1 MTAKPT
7 SAPTPLDFSSLC
19 LALTE
24 HAPLP
29 MATVDGATH
38 IVRYVNPAFCRL
50 LDKPAEQIIGKPLSE
65 LLPAKDECVT
75 LLDRVFQSGEPQS
88 HIEEENS
95 KLHPVFWSYLMWP
108 VLTDERLVGVMI

>member
-1 MTAKPT
+1 
-7 SAPTPLDFSSLC
+7 
-19 LALTE
+19 
-24 HAPLP
+24 
-29 MATVDGATH
+29 
-38 IVRYVNPAFCRL
+38 YVNPAFCRL
-50 LDKPAEQIIGKPLSE
+50 LDKPAEQIVGKPLSE

-108 VLTDERLVGVMI
+108 VLTDERLVGVMIQVTETTEFHQKTVAMNEALMLGSVRQ